1 MSRNLA
7 ELYGYMASRVLDGHV
22 NQVSAPF
29 EEVER
34 LMSRCSMAGK
44 TRRVD
49 LAAAGSRRHTSR
61 SAQASKACC

>member
-7 ELYGYMASRVLDGHV
+7 DLYGYMASRVLDGHV

-34 LMSRCSMAGK
+34 LMSTLLDGWETVGVVQQAP
-44 TRRVD
+44 
-49 LAAAGSRRHTSR
+49 AAYEPI
-61 SAQASKACC
+61 SASF